1 MELRDQDRVSR
12 IRTSLLGAQLDALI
26 LFHPE
31 NILMATGML
40 PGSTHAIAI
49 VTADEKVV
57 VITPWWR
64 EAFVRTESWA
74 DEVWTYDWCKGFN
87 GVEPVSSM
95 QNLLNQA
102 HEELRL
108 EKIGY
113 DAKMHHYS
121 PNQLPSEFFTYDE
134 IKSSLPG
141 IFASAVN
148 ATEIINQ
155 LKTIKTKREV
165 IKLRLTNKVAEAGV
179 KAFYHFARE
188 GVRETDL
195 AAEINYAVLKM
206 AGQHGIRS
214 VYCDPPQIVSGRE
227 RTSIADTMSN
237 HATERVLQQADPVML
252 EFGVHANG
260 YWADITRSLI
270 VGGPTDRA
278 LAVHEAILA
287 AQQHAIAC
295 YRPWKSTGD
304 DLCLTAWETMRE
316 RGFGEGIT
324 HFLGHGL
331 GFAYHEDRPV
341 LGPRETT
348 PIMPGQVTSIEPGLY
363 WRATDEFMGGLRV
376 EDNVVWGE
384 ADGQAEVLSDFYR
397 GLSHP

>member
-12 IRTSLLGAQLDALI
+12 IRTSLQRAQLDALI

-40 PGSTHAIAI
+40 PGSTHVIAI

-64 EAFVRTESWA
+64 ETFVRLESWA
-74 DEVWTYDWCKGFN
+74 DEVWTFDWCKGFN
-87 GVEPVSSM
+87 GVEPVSSI
-95 QNLLNQA
+95 QNFLKQA
-102 HEELRL
+102 RGELKL

-121 PNQLPSEFFTYDE
+121 PNQLPSESFTYDE
-134 IKSSLPG
+134 IKASLPG
-141 IFASAVN
+141 IFASAGN

-155 LKTIKTKREV
+155 LKTIKTERE
-165 IKLRLTNKVAEAGV
+165 IAKLRLTNKVAGTGV
-179 KAFYHFARE
+179 RAFYNYARE

-195 AAEINYAVLKM
+195 AAEVNYAVLKM
-206 AGQHGIRS
+206 AGQQGIRS
-214 VYCDPPQIVSGRE
+214 TYCDPPQIMSGPE

-237 HATERVLQQADPVML
+237 HATERILQQGDPVIL

-260 YWADITRSLI
+260 YWADITRSLV

-278 LAVHEAILA
+278 LSVHEAILA
-287 AQQHAIAC
+287 AQRNAIAC
-295 YRPWKSTGD
+295 YRPRKSTGD
-304 DLCLTAWETMRE
+304 ELCRAAWETMRE
-316 RGFGEGIT
+316 RGFGQGIT

-341 LGPRETT
+341 LGPGETALV
-348 PIMPGQVTSIEPGLY
+348 MPGQVTSIEPGLY
-363 WRATDEFMGGLRV
+363 WRNGSELIGGMRV